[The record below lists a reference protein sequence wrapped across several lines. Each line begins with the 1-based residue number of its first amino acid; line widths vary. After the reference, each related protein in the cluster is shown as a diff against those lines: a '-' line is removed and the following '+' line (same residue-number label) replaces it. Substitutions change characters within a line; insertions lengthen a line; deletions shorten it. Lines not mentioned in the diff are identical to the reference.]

1 MARPKKEGMD
11 YFPHD
16 TDAVNDEKIEA
27 LRLLYGNDGYAFYFI
42 LLERIYRTAE
52 FELDISDAETIQILS
67 RKVGVSV
74 EKFEQM
80 LESALKRKCFDRE
93 AYESRKVL
101 TSPGIKNRAG
111 VVVEKRKKM
120 QQRYQLSKNDVSSPV
135 SDEFLPQK
143 PDRNAAEST
152 QSKVKKSKV
161 KKSKYAAIESAFLNL
176 GGGIILNPDDI
187 ACINRMAEL
196 DVEVEQII
204 SWMKTK
210 HDDFYRKNPN
220 GKISSIKYYEPYV
233 NDMYQK
239 LKSNVVPFSG
249 YRPKKEETLEERWER
264 MKREGKLSF
273 LEEGSK

>member
-101 TSPGIKNRAG
+101 TSPGIKKRAG

-152 QSKVKKSKV
+152 QSKVKQRKEKE
-161 KKSKYAAIESAFLNL
+161 SKYAAIESAFLNL
-176 GGGIILNPDDI
+176 GGGLILNPDDI

-196 DVEVEQII
+196 DVEVEQIVT
-204 SWMKTK
+204 WMQAK
-210 HDDFYRKNPN
+210 HDDYYKRNPN
-220 GKISSIKYYEPYV
+220 GKISSIKYYEPYIM
-233 NDMYQK
+233 DMYKK
-239 LKSNVVPFSG
+239 LRNNVVPFSE

-264 MKREGKLSF
+264 LKREGKLPF
-273 LEEGSK
+273 LKEGS

>member
-1 MARPKKEGMD
+1 LARPKKEGMD

-101 TSPGIKNRAG
+101 TSPGIKKRAG

-152 QSKVKKSKV
+152 QSKVKQRKEKE
-161 KKSKYAAIESAFLNL
+161 SKYAAIESAFLNL
-176 GGGIILNPDDI
+176 GGGLILNPDDI

-196 DVEVEQII
+196 DVEVEQIVT
-204 SWMKTK
+204 WMQAK
-210 HDDFYRKNPN
+210 HDDYYKRNPN
-220 GKISSIKYYEPYV
+220 GKISSIKYYEPYIM
-233 NDMYQK
+233 DMYKK
-239 LKSNVVPFSG
+239 LRNNVVPFSE

-264 MKREGKLSF
+264 LKREGKLPF
-273 LEEGSK
+273 LKEGS